1 MSYKTILVHL
11 DKKSIAEHR
20 VRIAANLA
28 IAEDACL
35 IGVAMIGISTLTFQ
49 QAHIDEKDPVLAS
62 HLKFLHDRAAVLSGN
77 SRRRSREWMR
87 LLMRGESWTEKP
99 IRESVCWDVSLI

>member
-35 IGVAMIGISTLTFQ
+35 IGVA
-49 QAHIDEKDPVLAS
+49 IDRY
-62 HLKFLHDRAAVLSGN
+62 FN
-77 SRRRSREWMR
+77 
-87 LLMRGESWTEKP
+87 T
-99 IRESVCWDVSLI
+99 DVSTGSHR